1 MAKLNPAALAEWDDE
16 QGARPEDIRPG
27 VQAVDADM
35 IAAYVVDTEELP
47 QESARPFGQYLDSA
61 WNDYIDPDNPALT
74 NGDVI
79 SGALAFWRG
88 Q

>member
-1 MAKLNPAALAEWDDE
+1 MEKLNPAALAEWEDE
-16 QGARPEDIRPG
+16 QGANPEDIRPG
-27 VQAVDADM
+27 VQTVDERM
-35 IAAYVVDTEELP
+35 IAAYVIEAEELP
-47 QESARPFGQYLDSA
+47 RVSALPFATYLDRE
-61 WNDYIDPDNPALT
+61 WGEYIDPDNPALT